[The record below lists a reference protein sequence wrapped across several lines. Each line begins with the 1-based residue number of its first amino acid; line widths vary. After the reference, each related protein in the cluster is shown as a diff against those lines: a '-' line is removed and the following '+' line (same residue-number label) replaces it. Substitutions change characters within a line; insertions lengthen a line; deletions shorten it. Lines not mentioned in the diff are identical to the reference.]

1 MKTTPPDSPGTQP
14 RSAQP
19 RRCPPSLRLQQ
30 GQHSHHNT
38 CNLILYLKQHVWI
51 DFTSGLGSSS
61 DMTPSGMPRLHHRS
75 HSTLVHFQ

>member
-30 GQHSHHNT
+30 GQSSHHNT
-38 CNLILYLKQHVWI
+38 CNVILYLKQYVWI
-51 DFTSGLGSSS
+51 DLYFRVGIIFRYDSFRYAKTSS
-61 DMTPSGMPRLHHRS
+61 
-75 HSTLVHFQ
+75 